1 VAPFS
6 GPTGQFQGLAW
17 KLSAAPRRGGR
28 MAQALARGKRR
39 SSPAGNFVKPRQV
52 SSSNVKLR
60 QGFA

>member
-1 VAPFS
+1 VEIVRR
-6 GPTGQFQGLAW
+6 
-17 KLSAAPRRGGR
+17 AAPRRDGAIFGR